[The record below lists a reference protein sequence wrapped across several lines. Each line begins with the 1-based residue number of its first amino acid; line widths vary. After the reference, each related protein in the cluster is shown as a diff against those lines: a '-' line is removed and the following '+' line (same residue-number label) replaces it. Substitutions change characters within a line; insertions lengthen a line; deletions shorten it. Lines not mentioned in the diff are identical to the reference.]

1 MHSEWTDLLSGY
13 LDGELDPVSRRRLES
28 HLERCGPCA
37 AVRDDLARLVASAP
51 RYRGT
56 EPGRRVWAAIA
67 REIDGNRV
75 VPIRPATEP
84 ARRFAWRH
92 LIAAGL
98 TMVAVGGGGAWY
110 LATRATVPSPAF
122 PGPAAEVVLTGAPGA
137 SSGYDAAV
145 AELEATL
152 AAQRSRLDTA
162 TVRVLEE
169 SLTAIDQAVAEAR
182 AAIQRDTANRY
193 LSTQIAVNLR
203 KKVALLRLATR
214 TIAAET

>member
-13 LDGELDPVSRRRLES
+13 LDGELDAVSRRRLES
-28 HLERCGPCA
+28 HLASCGPCA
-37 AVRDDLARLVASAP
+37 AVRDDLARLVAAAP

-56 EPGRRVWAAIA
+56 EPGRQVWGAIA
-67 REIDGNRV
+67 REIDGHRV
-75 VPIRPATEP
+75 VPIR
-84 ARRFAWRH
+84 RFGWRH

-110 LATRATVPSPAF
+110 LATRPNAPTAARSET
-122 PGPAAEVVLTGAPGA
+122 GAEVVLTGAPGA
-137 SSGYDAAV
+137 SAGYDAAV

-169 SLTAIDQAVAEAR
+169 SLRAIDQAVAEAR
-182 AAIQRDTANRY
+182 SAIQRDTANRY